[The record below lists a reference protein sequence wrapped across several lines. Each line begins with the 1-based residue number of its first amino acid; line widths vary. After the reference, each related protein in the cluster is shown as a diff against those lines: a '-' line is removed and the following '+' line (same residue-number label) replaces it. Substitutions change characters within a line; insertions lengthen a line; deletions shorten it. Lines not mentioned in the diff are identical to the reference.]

1 MTELQTIPNYT
12 LAPSFLCPFGWPSEP
27 TYPIDVDP
35 SITNTEGASSTNKS
49 DSCTPTANLLQ
60 TWADIFGLNRP
71 KEDESE
77 SESELTRIYLEA
89 LYLPDSYSTNPQ
101 SPMIT
106 LLQRIKSL
114 SNEYT
119 AEESVEF
126 LESFLISEELLA
138 KKWDKSVPSYVQY
151 FLPNEDS
158 NQSQKENLVSPELE
172 EEEEENVFQFNE
184 LDVIRAVVIYR
195 HYQSSK
201 PTSSGPDSWPESQTS
216 RYSGKENFTRSES
229 TKQQIE
235 TWAAREAQI
244 QIIFLLE
251 IILLTNQSSN
261 QGSQIL
267 THHTKLLSSPRKPHR
282 QDSTK
287 PIDQVEAVSDLEQ
300 LLEGLIDRLAM
311 WQLLSE
317 FGSSELTNLFKPSDP
332 SLPKSSHSDLD
343 EAQRFWT
350 DVVEEYYTHQIPL
363 LNSSFRPKLFPTSI
377 YEPTGSSLIP
387 TQFDSSARHHP
398 LSSITRTPNLKE
410 LDRQQGLRDAARAAK
425 LSTLSPTQHPKKN
438 KRQRLMK
445 SGSMSESQ
453 LALKPSNSNQNRLG
467 INSRSL
473 FNKRE
478 VSMTHLP
485 FKSKQPSSVS
495 HQRNFSG
502 TLGLRNRGIWNQKD
516 LRKQSLPKK
525 IDSSLDSRTQLLAT
539 PSKSIKT
546 RDFPQ
551 TKILVPD
558 TPHHRKELVPETPT

>member
-1 MTELQTIPNYT
+1 MTELQAVPNYS
-12 LAPSFLCPFGWPSEP
+12 LAPAFLCPFGWPTDP

-60 TWADIFGLNRP
+60 TWADIFGLNQSD
-71 KEDESE
+71 EDESE
-77 SESELTRIYLEA
+77 ITRIYLEA
-89 LYLPDSYSTNPQ
+89 LYLPDSYSANTQ
-101 SPMIT
+101 SPMVT
-106 LLQRIKSL
+106 LVQRIKSL
-114 SNEYT
+114 STEYT

-138 KKWDKSVPSYVQY
+138 KKWDKSVPAYVHY
-151 FLPNEDS
+151 FLPNDES
-158 NQSQKENLVSPELE
+158 TRSQKEESLPEID
-172 EEEEENVFQFNE
+172 EEEENVFQFNE
-184 LDVIRAVVIYR
+184 LDVIRAVVAYR
-195 HYQSSK
+195 HYQSPK
-201 PTSSGPDSWPESQTS
+201 PNSSAPGSQTS
-216 RYSGKENFTRSES
+216 RYTGKENFTRTES

-251 IILLTNQSSN
+251 IIVLTNQSSD

-282 QDSTK
+282 QESAK
-287 PIDQVEAVSDLEQ
+287 PIDQIEAVSDLEQ

-317 FGSSELTNLFKPSDP
+317 FGSSELTNLFKSSDP
-332 SLPKSSHSDLD
+332 SVAKPSHSDLD

-387 TQFDSSARHHP
+387 TQFDSSAKHHP
-398 LSSITRTPNLKE
+398 LSSISRTPNLKE
-410 LDRQQGLRDAARAAK
+410 LDRQQGIREAALAAK
-425 LSTLSPTQHPKKN
+425 RSTLSPTLHENPQKK

-445 SGSMSESQ
+445 SASMSESQ
-453 LALKPSNSNQNRLG
+453 LALSHLNTNRLG

-473 FNKRE
+473 FSRRE

-485 FKSKQPSSVS
+485 FKSKPKDGL
-495 HQRNFSG
+495 HRRNLSTASG
-502 TLGLRNRGIWNQKD
+502 IGIGNRGIWNQKD
-516 LRKQSLPKK
+516 HRKQSLPKK
-525 IDSSLDSRTQLLAT
+525 IDSNLDSRTQLLAT

-546 RDFPQ
+546 RQFPE
-551 TKILVPD
+551 TRILVPD
-558 TPHHRKELVPETPT
+558 TPHHRRELVPDTPT